1 MYFIFLKF
9 LVVSCI
15 IFKCLFKLN
24 MGFLAF
30 ECVIVIMSFL
40 NNLLDWWIMFICLLV
55 IGLKVFG

>member
-15 IFKCLFKLN
+15 IFKRLFKLN
-24 MGFLAF
+24 IGFLAF